1 MIQFPGYVYL
11 ALDPYV
17 AESYAEE
24 SEMVPE
30 SWLDNIII
38 LKVDTSKLNKSKL
51 FIDQNV
57 QNNEGDTLEYRG
69 TIPWEA
75 LSLQTLN
82 EVGEANLKPYKWKEV
97 YANGP
102 FIFVEFITDSEN

>member
-1 MIQFPGYVYL
+1 
-11 ALDPYV
+11 
-17 AESYAEE
+17 
-24 SEMVPE
+24 MVPE

-38 LKVDTSKLNKSKL
+38 LKVDTSKLDKSKL

-82 EVGEANLKPYKWKEV
+82 EVGEANLLPIDNILPLSHRSRETQFRDLLV
-97 YANGP
+97 IP
-102 FIFVEFITDSEN
+102 LL